1 MRSMQILLAADADA
15 CVRYAAEKLK
25 EYIFKATKIELK
37 ISETPEGEHCF
48 SVGKSALL
56 SDEEYTRA
64 IESVEGDGFTLF
76 TRDGNVYIAAKTSR
90 GVMYG
95 AYDYIEKFLG
105 VRFLTAEA
113 EYVPVAILTTDF
125 KPYVSNPDFS
135 MRTYLIGDTF
145 QEHADL
151 DHLART
157 RVLDLF
163 TDVDE
168 AHGGGAV
175 AYGRNCNHNFH
186 YYVPFEVYGNQH
198 PEFYRFLYINA
209 EIYPT
214 IDLTNGITDD
224 GKLDES
230 MDVSVAKIV
239 IEEMKKDLEAF
250 PKAKVFCFTQED
262 GPYYFDDEHNR
273 ALEKKYKR
281 SGILI
286 RFCNVIVRELNA
298 YLKRIG
304 SRRIIKLMTFAYSY
318 AKDAPVTVR
327 EDGQIIPID
336 ETVKADENII
346 IQLALF
352 KNGYYGYF
360 SEKQYE
366 YIERA
371 FREWRAI
378 ANEFWFWGYD
388 SNFHRYL
395 AYYDSLY
402 HISEDVRGFKERN
415 ISYLCINGPYET
427 RRIWHNNIRAYVFRK
442 CMWDTSLSDREL
454 CEEYVSL
461 YYKAAADSVREILQ
475 AFHRRFEESE
485 AAGKVVT
492 CETFGEN
499 EKSGAY
505 SADWLYALVKLVEK
519 GETAIREAHYGESE
533 EQELLRRMAEIKCT
547 PLSLL
552 YDNYY
557 FFYPDA
563 TDEEYEAIRD
573 RFFSTAREAKLD
585 YFAENWTVEQYA
597 GEDATSVK
605 VVKKHIMDNGME
617 LNK

>member
-1 MRSMQILLAADADA
+1 MKSMQILLSAEADA

-25 EYIFKATKIELK
+25 EYIFKSTDVRLVV
-37 ISETPEGEHCF
+37 SDFVTSGGCF
-48 SVGKSALL
+48 SLGETVLL
-56 SDEEYTRA
+56 HDDEYDLAARE
-64 IESVEGDGFTLF
+64 VKGDGFALF
-76 TRDGNVYIAAKTSR
+76 TRDGNVYIVAKTSR

-95 AYDYIEKFLG
+95 VYDYIEKFLG

-113 EYVPVAILTTDF
+113 EYVPNSKLVTEFDA
-125 KPYVSNPDFS
+125 YVSNPDFS
-135 MRTYLIGDTF
+135 MRTYLVGDTF

-163 TDVDE
+163 TEIDE
-168 AHGGGAV
+168 AHGGNAV
-175 AYGRNCNHNFH
+175 VYGRNCNHNFH
-186 YYVPFEVYGNQH
+186 YYVPFEVYGNAH

-209 EIYPT
+209 EIFPT

-224 GKLDES
+224 GRLDES

-250 PKAKVFCFTQED
+250 PNVEVFCFTQED

-273 ALEKKYKR
+273 TLEKKYKR

-304 SRRIIKLMTFAYSY
+304 SKRVIKLMTFAYSY
-318 AKDAPVTVR
+318 AKDAPVIVCD
-327 EDGQIIPID
+327 DGRVVPID

-371 FREWRAI
+371 FREWRAV
-378 ANEFWFWGYD
+378 ADEFWFWGYD
-388 SNFHRYL
+388 SNFHRYF

-402 HISEDVRGFKERN
+402 HISEDVRGFKERG

-427 RRIWHNNIRAYVFRK
+427 RRIWHNNIRAYIFRK
-442 CMWDTSLSDREL
+442 CMWDTSLSDKEL

-461 YYKAAADSVREILQ
+461 YYKAAADSVRAIIR
-475 AFHRRFEESE
+475 AFHQRFEESE
-485 AAGKVVT
+485 AAGKVIT

-499 EKSGAY
+499 EKAGTY
-505 SADWLYALVKLVEK
+505 SAAWLDSIVKLTEEGEK
-519 GETAIREAHYGESE
+519 AIRAAGYDEAET
-533 EQELLRRMAEIKCT
+533 QELLRRMAEVKCT
-547 PLSLL
+547 PLALL

-563 TDEEYEAIRD
+563 TDAEYDCVRD
-573 RFFSTAREAKLD
+573 EFFTTARFAGID
-585 YFAENWTVEQYA
+585 YVAENWTLEQYA
-597 GEDATSVK
+597 GEDGASVK
-605 VVKKHIMDNGME
+605 AVKKHIVEDLCE

>member
-1 MRSMQILLAADADA
+1 MGSMQILLAAEADA
-15 CVRYAAEKLK
+15 CVRYAAEKLR
-25 EYIFKATKIELK
+25 EYIFKTTQQTLK
-37 ISETPEGEHCF
+37 ISDVQECDCCF
-48 SVGKSALL
+48 SLGESGLL
-56 SDEEYTRA
+56 CGEEYTRA
-64 IESVEGDGFTLF
+64 VSGVEGDGFTLF
-76 TRDGNVYIAAKTSR
+76 SKDGNVYIAAKTSR

-95 AYDYIEKFLG
+95 TYDYIEKFLG

-113 EYVPVAILTTDF
+113 EYIPSATLTTEF
-125 KPYVSNPDFS
+125 EAYVSNPDFS

-157 RVLDLF
+157 RVCDLF

-168 AHGGGAV
+168 KHGGGSV
-175 AYGRNCNHNFH
+175 VYGRNCNHNFH
-186 YYVPFEVYGNQH
+186 YYVPFEVYGNKH

-209 EIYPT
+209 ETYPT
-214 IDLTNGITDD
+214 IDLTNGITED

-250 PKAKVFCFTQED
+250 PKAEVFCFTQED

-273 ALEKKYKR
+273 TLEKKYKR

-286 RFCNVIVRELNA
+286 RFCNVVVRELNA
-298 YLKRIG
+298 YLKQIG
-304 SRRIIKLMTFAYSY
+304 SKRTIKLMTFAYSY
-318 AKDAPVTVR
+318 AKDAPVKMLD
-327 EDGQIIPID
+327 DGKVVPID

-371 FREWRAI
+371 FREWRAV

-395 AYYDSLY
+395 AYYDSLS
-402 HISEDVRGFKERN
+402 HISEDVRGFKERK

-427 RRIWHNNIRAYVFRK
+427 RRIWHNNIRAYIFRK

-454 CEEYVSL
+454 CEEYLSI
-461 YYKAAADSVREILQ
+461 YYKAAAGSVREILQ
-475 AFHRRFEESE
+475 AFHQRFEESE
-485 AAGKVVT
+485 KSGKVVT

-499 EKSGAY
+499 EKASAY
-505 SADWLYALVKLVEK
+505 SADWLYGIIELVEK
-519 GETAIREAHYGESE
+519 GEAAIRSAKYAPSE
-533 EQELLRRMAEIKCT
+533 QQELLRRMAEVKCT

-563 TDEEYEAIRD
+563 TDEEYEAVRN
-573 RFFSTAREAKLD
+573 RFFSTAREAELD
-585 YFAENWTVEQYA
+585 YFAENWTLEQYA

-605 VVKKHIMDNGME
+605 VVKKHITENLKE